1 MLTAAIYLL
10 LINYII
16 HSIDITYYL
25 LYDIEFQ
32 IVLNIDK
39 FYFIFKDVLGILS
52 GIIIFYYGIYLINT
66 KLEKSYNEFIKRHN
80 NLMPTKTN
88 YFLHIQLL
96 KTAYKIH
103 DFSMAI
109 LMFIA
114 LVQYTI
120 LDKKVNFINYIL
132 LNAFAQVQSL
142 YAWYQD
148 LQIHKQN
155 KRKVRIIRGEERLT
169 VSNSEV
175 CVGDIL
181 CMKRDDTVR
190 VKEAIVDQR
199 LVAFSL
205 GQTGEETNEEYKAN
219 SVIPEGLILVNDEEV
234 QMKVIKT
241 FSDSELVEDDVNTV
255 KEISEKSTK
264 MALFS
269 IISFAM
275 FIYYSKM
282 DKVFDIVDFLLDMI
296 GCFIGLNYLIPSFKI
311 QQSMNLFDSVCR
323 YICQTQHQFKICNHG
338 NIDVTF
344 SPDDTELVF
353 DKTGTLTDN
362 KLTIE
367 QFYINTEDQKRNVCL
382 IAAHI
387 NSIYRRNKHTSH
399 SPETNVIS
407 DFLLSNYGVKP
418 GENHHWTDMAQQ
430 LDIKYTSGRN
440 LQKSLEKTYNDEKVE
455 ITRHKKYIYSAKN
468 LGSHSLVEYENQNYS
483 KGHSHPSGMSDKHT
497 GVQAR
502 FGEPSIYHIFMGQK
516 SLLYERLNHKKEEV
530 SSKKRGMIIG
540 YIKLQSIEEF
550 EGSLTRFRNKEA
562 VIEDYTIIGEF
573 HFNNYYRCQ
582 NQENGNSNKST
593 QSGIDGLKKLG
604 YRVNMI
610 TGDALVTAE
619 DIGRELGIVDEK
631 TEIMNGEEFVNRTIE
646 EQDEMLNKVFSR
658 KGNVIFGRTKAEFK
672 GHIVERF
679 QKCGKKV
686 IYGGDQENDYHA
698 ILKAN
703 IGIAQEGG
711 NKKCKNIANLE
722 GDIPTETAFRYLT
735 KYRALGIEGKA
746 WFYKELTRF
755 NYTTAGIWLVGISIL
770 GFEKVNLLF
779 IDPWSALMSLLMSI
793 SVTVMFIY
801 RAIKRDNKK
810 ISIEEVVYYIP
821 IKSLF
826 RGLVAGYVLY
836 LSGLSYI
843 TYSIPL
849 ITGMMI
855 FLT

>member
-1 MLTAAIYLL
+1 MLTMAICLI

-16 HSIDITYYL
+16 QSIDIAYYL
-25 LYDIEFQ
+25 LYENGFEV
-32 IVLNIDK
+32 VLNIDK
-39 FYFIFKDVLGILS
+39 FYFIFKDVLGILT
-52 GIIIFYYGIYLINT
+52 GLTVFYYGLSVLHK
-66 KLEKSYNEFIKRHN
+66 KLETVYTDFRSKHT

-88 YFLHIQLL
+88 YFLLIQLL
-96 KTAYKIH
+96 KTLYTVH

-120 LDKKVNFINYIL
+120 LDKRINIINYIL

-142 YAWYQD
+142 YAWFQD
-148 LQIHKQN
+148 EQIHKQN
-155 KRKVRIIRGEERLT
+155 KKRVRIIRNGKMLW
-169 VSNSEV
+169 VFNSEL
-175 CVGDIL
+175 CAGDIL
-181 CMKRDDTVR
+181 RLKRDDTVR
-190 VKEAIVDQR
+190 VKEAIVDKQ

-219 SVIPEGLILVNDEEV
+219 SVISEGLIVVNNEEV

-275 FIYYSKM
+275 FIYYSQI
-282 DKVFDIVDFLLDMI
+282 DRVFDIVDFLLDVI

-323 YICQTQHQFKICNHG
+323 YICQTQHQFKVCNHG
-338 NIDVTF
+338 NINVTF

-367 QFYINTEDQKRNVCL
+367 QYYINTNVQKKNICM
-382 IAAHI
+382 IGAHV
-387 NSIYRRNKHTSH
+387 NSIYRNKKHTGH

-407 DFLLSNYGVKP
+407 DFLFTNYGLKV
-418 GENHHWTDMAQQ
+418 GENHHWTDTVQQ
-430 LDIKYTSGRN
+430 LDMTYTG
-440 LQKSLEKTYNDEKVE
+440 EKVE
-455 ITRHKKYIYSAKN
+455 LTRHKKYIYSAKN
-468 LGSHSLVEYENQNYS
+468 LGSHSVLEY
-483 KGHSHPSGMSDKHT
+483 GDD
-497 GVQAR
+497 
-502 FGEPSIYHIFMGQK
+502 IYHVFMGQK
-516 SLLYERLNHKKEEV
+516 SLLYERINHKKEEV
-530 SSKKRGMIIG
+530 SSKKRGMVIG
-540 YIKLQSIEEF
+540 YIKLQSIEDF
-550 EGSLTRFRNKEA
+550 EGSLSRFRNKEE

-573 HFNNYYRCQ
+573 HFNNYYR
-582 NQENGNSNKST
+582 ENSNSNKST

-631 TEIMNGEEFVNRTIE
+631 TEIMNGEEFVNRTIQ

-698 ILKAN
+698 IQKAN

-722 GDIPTETAFRYLT
+722 GEIPTETAYRYLT
-735 KYRALGIEGKA
+735 KYRALGIQGKA

-779 IDPWSALMSLLMSI
+779 IEPWSALMSLLMSI

-801 RAIKRDNKK
+801 RAMKRENNE
-810 ISIEEVVYYIP
+810 ISIENIVYHTP
-821 IKSLF
+821 LKSLF
-826 RGLVAGYVLY
+826 RGVIAGYILY
-836 LSGLSYI
+836 LSGLTYT

-855 FLT
+855 FLK

>member
-52 GIIIFYYGIYLINT
+52 CLIIFYYGIYLINI

-219 SVIPEGLILVNDEEV
+219 SVISEGLIVVNDEEV

-367 QFYINTEDQKRNVCL
+367 KFYINTEDQKKNVCF

-430 LDIKYTSGRN
+430 LDIKYT
-440 LQKSLEKTYNDEKVE
+440 DEKVE
-455 ITRHKKYIYSAKN
+455 ITRYKKYIYSAKN
-468 LGSHSLVEYENQNYS
+468 LGSHSLVEYENQ
-483 KGHSHPSGMSDKHT
+483 
-497 GVQAR
+497 
-502 FGEPSIYHIFMGQK
+502 IYHIFMGQK

-573 HFNNYYRCQ
+573 HFNNYYRVCSDTEQMSFCCQ
-582 NQENGNSNKST
+582 NRNRENSNSNKST

-631 TEIMNGEEFVNRTIE
+631 TEIMNGEEFVNKSIQ
-646 EQDEMLNKVFSR
+646 EQDDMLNKVFSR

-793 SVTVMFIY
+793 SVTIMFIY
-801 RAIKRDNKK
+801 RAIKRDNKQ

-855 FLT
+855 ILI

>member
-16 HSIDITYYL
+16 HSIDITYYI
-25 LYDIEFQ
+25 LYETEFQ

-52 GIIIFYYGIYLINT
+52 GLIVFYYGIYLINT
-66 KLEKSYNEFIKRHN
+66 KLEQNYIEFRKRHN

-120 LDKKVNFINYIL
+120 LDKKINFINYIL
-132 LNAFAQVQSL
+132 LNAFAQVQSV
-142 YAWYQD
+142 YAWFQD
-148 LQIHKQN
+148 EQIHKQN
-155 KRKVRIIRGEERLT
+155 KKRVRIIRDEKRLT
-169 VSNSEV
+169 ISNSEV

-181 CMKRDDTVR
+181 CLKRDDTVR
-190 VKEAIVDQR
+190 VKEAIVEKR
-199 LVAFSL
+199 VVVFSL
-205 GQTGEETNEEYKAN
+205 GQTGEETNEEYKTN
-219 SVIPEGLILVNDEEV
+219 SVIPEGLIVVNNDEDV
-234 QMKVIKT
+234 HMKVIKT
-241 FSDSELVEDDVNTV
+241 FCDSELVEDDVNTV
-255 KEISEKSTK
+255 KEISDKSTK

-367 QFYINTEDQKRNVCL
+367 QFYINTEDQKKNVCL

-407 DFLLSNYGVKP
+407 DFLLSNYSVKV
-418 GENHHWTDMAQQ
+418 GENYHWTNDSQMMDM
-430 LDIKYTSGRN
+430 KYT
-440 LQKSLEKTYNDEKVE
+440 EEKVE
-455 ITRHKKYIYSAKN
+455 LTRHKKYIYSAKN

-483 KGHSHPSGMSDKHT
+483 KGHSHPSGMSDKHI

-530 SSKKRGMIIG
+530 SSKKRGMVIG

-562 VIEDYTIIGEF
+562 VIEDYIIIGEF
-573 HFNNYYRCQ
+573 HFNNYYR
-582 NQENGNSNKST
+582 ENGNSNKST

-604 YRVNMI
+604 YRVNVI

-631 TEIMNGEEFVNRTIE
+631 TEIMNGEEFVNKSIQ
-646 EQDEMLNKVFSR
+646 EQDDMLNKVFSR

-698 ILKAN
+698 IQKAN

-722 GDIPTETAFRYLT
+722 GDIPTETAYRYLT
-735 KYRALGIEGKA
+735 KYRALGIQGKA

-755 NYTTAGIWLVGISIL
+755 NYTTAGIWLVGITTL

-779 IDPWSALMSLLMSI
+779 IEPWSALMSLLMSI

-801 RAIKRDNKK
+801 RAMKRDNKQ

-821 IKSLF
+821 MKSLF

-836 LSGLSYI
+836 LSGLTYQ